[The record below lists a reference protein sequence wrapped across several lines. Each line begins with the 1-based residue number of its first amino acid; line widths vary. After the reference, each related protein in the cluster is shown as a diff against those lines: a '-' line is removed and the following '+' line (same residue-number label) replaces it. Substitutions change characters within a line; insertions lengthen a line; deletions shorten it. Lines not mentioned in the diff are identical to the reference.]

1 MSFLL
6 LAVAVA
12 LKQAVTPE
20 FKLYQKEVIANAQVM
35 SRELQAK
42 GYKVVTGKF
51 YWVKS
56 YRPKD
61 INRPFIKG
69 ETIHRMYQ
77 NRD

>member
-35 SRELQAK
+35 GRELQAK

-51 YWVKS
+51 Y
-56 YRPKD
+56 
-61 INRPFIKG
+61 
-69 ETIHRMYQ
+69 
-77 NRD
+77 

>member
-51 YWVKS
+51 Y
-56 YRPKD
+56 
-61 INRPFIKG
+61 
-69 ETIHRMYQ
+69 
-77 NRD
+77 